1 MKTAVVLIVAALLLS
16 ACANP
21 RDNRMA
27 TGAAI
32 GGVGGAV
39 VGGPVGLVVGA
50 GAGALVADNTRR
62 GHYRLHC
69 HYSQYYGRRV
79 CHYW

>member
-1 MKTAVVLIVAALLLS
+1 MKTTVVLIVAALLLS
-16 ACANP
+16 ACASQ

-39 VGGPVGLVVGA
+39 VAGPVGLVVGA

-69 HYSQYYGRRV
+69 RYSEYYGRRV